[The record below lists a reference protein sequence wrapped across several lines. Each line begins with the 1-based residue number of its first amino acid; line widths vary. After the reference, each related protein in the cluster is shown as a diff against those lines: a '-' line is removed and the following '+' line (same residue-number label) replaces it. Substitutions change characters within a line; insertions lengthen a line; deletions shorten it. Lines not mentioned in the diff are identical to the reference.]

1 MTPDHAQ
8 KSAAPR
14 CAPSVHWLPSTLKK
28 KRRRGVTRSTLG
40 KVSMNETSQAQF
52 SPAGAP
58 PRKNVRPVGRPA
70 RSPDILAAAGAMI
83 RERRESQGKSLR
95 QLADLTDRSHGYIG
109 DVERGKCSI
118 CFDLAARLAVVLDLD
133 LAEILCAFRVVPEHA
148 AARFFD
154 VDRMRAAL
162 AGEQR

>member
-1 MTPDHAQ
+1 MTPKNHASDTGATAMECVRFISR
-8 KSAAPR
+8 KSADAVSP
-14 CAPSVHWLPSTLKK
+14 A
-28 KRRRGVTRSTLG
+28 RRSERLR
-40 KVSMNETSQAQF
+40 MHETSQAQF

-58 PRKNVRPVGRPA
+58 PRKKNVRPVGRPA

-95 QLADLTDRSHGYIG
+95 QLADLTERSHGYIG

-118 CFDLAARLAVVLDLD
+118 CFDLATRLAVVLDLD

-148 AARFFD
+148 AAAFFD

-162 AGEQR
+162 AGGGQ